1 MCQPGRPR
9 PQGLSQPGCSA
20 DGRLPQHEI
29 GAVALVRRD
38 LHPSPLDHLRARA
51 PRQRAVGG
59 ERRHVEQH
67 VPFGLVSM
75 APGEQPQ
82 DHRDHLGHVPGRV
95 RLDRRRQHVQRR
107 HVLVVGGGI
116 ALRDH
121 LGRDP
126 LGLGGSHDPVVDV
139 GDVAY
144 VDHVAVA
151 PLEQPEQHVEYH
163 GRSGIA
169 DVRVIVHGGPAHIHG
184 RPTGIG
190 RGEHLLAPGQRIVE
204 LHRCAFRWRPSLA
217 LPMPRLNRQRA
228 PPRPAHGGNS
238 MPRGR
243 FFSGAP
249 PCRPP

>member
-9 PQGLSQPGCSA
+9 PQGLSQPGCAGA
-20 DGRLPQHEI
+20 DGFHSTKSAGSRLY
-29 GAVALVRRD
+29 GAH
-38 LHPSPLDHLRARA
+38 LHARALDHLRARA
-51 PRQRAVGG
+51 PRQRAVRR

-67 VPFGLVSM
+67 VPFGLVGM
-75 APGEQPQ
+75 APGEQAP

-126 LGLGGSHDPVVDV
+126 LGLGGGHDPVVDV

-151 PLEQPEQHVEYH
+151 PLEQPEQHVEHH

-204 LHRCAFRWRPSLA
+204 LHRCAFRWRL
-217 LPMPRLNRQRA
+217 
-228 PPRPAHGGNS
+228 
-238 MPRGR
+238 
-243 FFSGAP
+243 FT
-249 PCRPP
+249 